1 MEGDKIYFGRRA
13 NEEREAALRSSDPN
27 ARRSHLE
34 MARRYQQQADV
45 GISVIPQEAT
55 RIKR

>member
-13 NEEREAALRSSDPN
+13 NEEREAALKSSDPN

-34 MARRYQQQADV
+34 MARRYQEQADP
-45 GISVIPQEAT
+45 GIPVLPQEAP
-55 RIKR
+55 RISR